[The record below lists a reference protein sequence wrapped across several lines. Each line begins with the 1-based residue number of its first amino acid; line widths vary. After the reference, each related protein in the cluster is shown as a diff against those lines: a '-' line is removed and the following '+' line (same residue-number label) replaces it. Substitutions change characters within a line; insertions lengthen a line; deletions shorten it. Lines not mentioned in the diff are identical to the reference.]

1 MLKLQYRW
9 GAPHMAPCVPM
20 GVSGGPRA
28 SLWGSMGVPVCPY
41 GGPMGLS
48 LQYLCQPLGGASHCP
63 MGVNGVHT
71 FIPMGVLDVLSLQYR
86 WEPLGGAPQSPTFSL
101 SPHYSP

>member
-1 MLKLQYRW
+1 MLNLQYRW
-9 GAPHMAPCVPM
+9 ETLGGAPH
-20 GVSGGPRA
+20 G
-28 SLWGSMGVPVCPY
+28 PVCPY
-41 GGPMGLS
+41 GGQWGSPCVPGGPMGLS

-63 MGVNGVHT
+63 MGISGVHT

-101 SPHYSP
+101 SPHYFP

>member
-1 MLKLQYRW
+1 MGTPR
-9 GAPHMAPCVPM
+9 GVPM
-20 GVSGGPRA
+20 CPPVTHVVSPR
-28 SLWGSMGVPVCPY
+28 VPVCPY

-63 MGVNGVHT
+63 MGISGVHT

-101 SPHYSP
+101 SPHYFP

>member
-1 MLKLQYRW
+1 
-9 GAPHMAPCVPM
+9 
-20 GVSGGPRA
+20 
-28 SLWGSMGVPVCPY
+28 MGVPVCPY

-48 LQYLCQPLGGASHCP
+48 LQYLCQPLGGASHSP
-63 MGVNGVHT
+63 MGINGVHT

>member
-1 MLKLQYRW
+1 
-9 GAPHMAPCVPM
+9 
-20 GVSGGPRA
+20 
-28 SLWGSMGVPVCPY
+28 
-41 GGPMGLS
+41 
-48 LQYLCQPLGGASHCP
+48 

-71 FIPMGVLDVLSLQYR
+71 FIPIGVLDVLSLQYR